1 MNLKGE
7 YIIPASKNTV
17 WEHLNNTETLKKS
30 IKGCETLDKVSATEF
45 NAKVKAKVG
54 PVSAIFNGSVSLT
67 ELDPPN
73 SYIITGQGKG
83 GAAGFAKG
91 SIKIKLS
98 DNEKPNHTSLN
109 YEGNAQVGGKLAQLG
124 SRLMGGVI
132 QNTTDDFFQK
142 FNDYIINLEHPEE
155 ITNEPQTSTSI
166 EKTKLKIPYW
176 IWISSLIIIIGL
188 ILAYFT

>member
-7 YIIPASKNTV
+7 YLIPAKKIKV
-17 WEHLNNTETLKKS
+17 WEHLNNPETLKNS

-91 SIKIKLS
+91 SVKITLFDK
-98 DNEKPNHTSLN
+98 DPPNNTLLK
-109 YEGNAQVGGKLAQLG
+109 YEGNAHVGGKLAQLG
-124 SRLMGGVI
+124 SRLIGGVV
-132 QNTTDDFFQK
+132 QSTADDFFK
-142 FNDYIINLEHPEE
+142 TFNNYINSIENSESIINKTIVSNKEVSKY
-155 ITNEPQTSTSI
+155 TN
-166 EKTKLKIPYW
+166 IPYW
-176 IWISSLIIIIGL
+176 VWVSSLIAIIMI
-188 ILAYFT
+188 IVVFFA

>member
-7 YIIPASKNTV
+7 YIIPASKNIV

-91 SIKIKLS
+91 SVKITLFDKDS
-98 DNEKPNHTSLN
+98 PNNTLLK
-109 YEGNAQVGGKLAQLG
+109 YEGNAHVGGKLAQLG
-124 SRLMGGVI
+124 SRLIGGVV
-132 QNTTDDFFQK
+132 QSTADDFFK
-142 FNDYIINLEHPEE
+142 TFNNYINSIENPESIINKTIVSNKEVSKY
-155 ITNEPQTSTSI
+155 TN
-166 EKTKLKIPYW
+166 IPYW
-176 IWISSLIIIIGL
+176 VWVSSLIAIIVI
-188 ILAYFT
+188 IVAFFA

>member
-7 YIIPASKNTV
+7 YLIPAKKIKV
-17 WEHLNNTETLKKS
+17 WEHLNNPETLKNS

-91 SIKIKLS
+91 SVKITLFDK
-98 DNEKPNHTSLN
+98 DPPNNTLLK
-109 YEGNAQVGGKLAQLG
+109 YEGNAHVGGKLAQLG
-124 SRLMGGVI
+124 SRLISGVV
-132 QNTTDDFFQK
+132 QSTADDFFK
-142 FNDYIINLEHPEE
+142 TFNNYINSIENPESIINKT
-155 ITNEPQTSTSI
+155 IVSNKKASKYTN
-166 EKTKLKIPYW
+166 IPYW
-176 IWISSLIIIIGL
+176 VWVSSLIAIIVI
-188 ILAYFT
+188 IVAFFA

>member
-7 YIIPASKNTV
+7 YLIPAKKIKV
-17 WEHLNNTETLKKS
+17 WEHLNNPETLKNS

-91 SIKIKLS
+91 SVKITLFDK
-98 DNEKPNHTSLN
+98 DPPNNTLLQ
-109 YEGNAQVGGKLAQLG
+109 YEGNAHVGGKLAQLG
-124 SRLMGGVI
+124 SRLIGGVV
-132 QNTTDDFFQK
+132 QSTADDFFK
-142 FNDYIINLEHPEE
+142 TFNNYINSIENSESIINKTIVSNKEVSKY
-155 ITNEPQTSTSI
+155 TN
-166 EKTKLKIPYW
+166 IPYW
-176 IWISSLIIIIGL
+176 VWVSSLIAIIMI
-188 ILAYFT
+188 IVVFFA